1 MKFPEPSVSLIVWIL
16 FYGLNV
22 LCTTNYSNSKSSR
35 PNKETKGR
43 VILINFSFFHFQ
55 IETCFLLLLTSP
67 FRWGDHE
74 SLPCLCLILPSRPI
88 MRKGVLLCLFDY
100 HLLLLLIYH
109 LFDLLFIT
117 GASAPLCPP
126 SEPIMSKVL
135 SGGDSP
141 LVPRW
146 SPAHTIY
153 MPIARR
159 LRLREASGQWHALG
173 NLFCQYYWLSAQHH
187 HHLEQNTS
195 DHQLSSNRHPCKHHF
210 GLSKICPY
218 ITSGVHFSFDVLSSW
233 ADQGSCAHKC
243 VC

>member
-1 MKFPEPSVSLIVWIL
+1 MYFVLLII
-16 FYGLNV
+16 Y
-22 LCTTNYSNSKSSR
+22 NSKSSR

-55 IETCFLLLLTSP
+55 IETCFLLLLISP

-74 SLPCLCLILPSRPI
+74 SLPCLCLVANNEKRSFVESIWLSFI
-88 MRKGVLLCLFDY
+88 M
-100 HLLLLLIYH
+100 LLIYY
-109 LFDLLFIT
+109 LFNLLFIT
-117 GASAPLCPP
+117 GASAPPLPP
-126 SEPIMSKVL
+126 SGPIMSKVL

-195 DHQLSSNRHPCKHHF
+195 DHQLSSNRDPCKHHF

-218 ITSGVHFSFDVLSSW
+218 IT
-233 ADQGSCAHKC
+233 
-243 VC
+243 

>member
-1 MKFPEPSVSLIVWIL
+1 MRWPWEPAMPLPDPAIQANNEKRSFVVFIWLSFIIASYISSLWFII
-16 FYGLNV
+16 YYRS
-22 LCTTNYSNSKSSR
+22 LC
-35 PNKETKGR
+35 P
-43 VILINFSFFHFQ
+43 
-55 IETCFLLLLTSP
+55 
-67 FRWGDHE
+67 
-74 SLPCLCLILPSRPI
+74 
-88 MRKGVLLCLFDY
+88 
-100 HLLLLLIYH
+100 
-109 LFDLLFIT
+109 
-117 GASAPLCPP
+117 PLPP

-195 DHQLSSNRHPCKHHF
+195 DHQLSSNRHPFKHYF
-210 GLSKICPY
+210 WAVRY
-218 ITSGVHFSFDVLSSW
+218 ISIY
-233 ADQGSCAHKC
+233 CI
-243 VC
+243 